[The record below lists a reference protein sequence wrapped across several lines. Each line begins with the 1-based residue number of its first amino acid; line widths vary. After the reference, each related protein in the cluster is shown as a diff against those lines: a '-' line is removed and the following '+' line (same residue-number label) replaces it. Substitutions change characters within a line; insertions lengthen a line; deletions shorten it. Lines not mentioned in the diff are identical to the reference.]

1 MGVAKTHALIRNQR
15 NGEACHTVYTT
26 KYAPKDCKATVK
38 MLRLYQRNVLKR
50 DREKRSG
57 IYVKNQK

>member
-26 KYAPKDCKATVK
+26 KYARKD
-38 MLRLYQRNVLKR
+38 R
-50 DREKRSG
+50 RSNTKD
-57 IYVKNQK
+57 IWTIKELF